1 MTNEEINNEEQD
13 LDIETI
19 TITLH
24 DNSEMECHI
33 IGIFDALEREY
44 IALLPVGEEE
54 ALIYRYT
61 EDEDGE
67 VILDII
73 EDDSEFD
80 AVANEFYGYFEETEE
95 QN

>member
-1 MTNEEINNEEQD
+1 MSNEEMNNEE
-13 LDIETI
+13 LNMETI

-44 IALLPVGEEE
+44 IALLPVGQEE
-54 ALIYRYT
+54 ALIYRYA
-61 EDEDGE
+61 EDEEGE

-73 EDDSEFD
+73 EEDEEFN
-80 AVANEFYGYFEETEE
+80 AVAEEFYGYFEETEE
-95 QN
+95 

>member
-1 MTNEEINNEEQD
+1 MANEEINNEEQ
-13 LDIETI
+13 DIETI

-73 EDDSEFD
+73 EEDEEFN
-80 AVANEFYGYFEETEE
+80 AVADEFYGHFESVEE
-95 QN
+95 

>member
-1 MTNEEINNEEQD
+1 MSEEKQNNEELD
-13 LDIETI
+13 LETI

-33 IGIFDALEREY
+33 IGIFDALDREY

-54 ALIYRYT
+54 ALIYKYA
-61 EDEDGE
+61 EDEEGE

-73 EDDSEFD
+73 EDDEEFET
-80 AVANEFYGYFEETEE
+80 VANEFYGYFEEAEE
-95 QN
+95 

>member
-1 MTNEEINNEEQD
+1 MNDNELNNEE
-13 LDIETI
+13 LDMETI

-24 DNSEMECHI
+24 DNSEMECHV

-61 EDEDGE
+61 EDEEGE

-73 EDDSEFD
+73 EEDEEFNIVSE
-80 AVANEFYGYFEETEE
+80 EFYGYFEETEE
-95 QN
+95 

>member
-1 MTNEEINNEEQD
+1 MSIEEENNEEMD
-13 LDIETI
+13 METI

-24 DNSEMECHI
+24 DDTEMECHI

-54 ALIYRYT
+54 ALIYRYS

-67 VILDII
+67 VILDLI
-73 EDDSEFD
+73 EDDGEFD
-80 AVANEFYGYFEETEE
+80 AVSEEFYGYFEETEE
-95 QN
+95 E

>member
-1 MTNEEINNEEQD
+1 MNNEELNNEE
-13 LDIETI
+13 LDMETI

-24 DNSEMECHI
+24 DDSEMECHI
-33 IGIFDALEREY
+33 IGIFDALDREY

-61 EDEDGE
+61 EDEEGE

-73 EDDSEFD
+73 EEDEEFD
-80 AVANEFYGYFEETEE
+80 AVSEEFYGYFEETEE
-95 QN
+95 